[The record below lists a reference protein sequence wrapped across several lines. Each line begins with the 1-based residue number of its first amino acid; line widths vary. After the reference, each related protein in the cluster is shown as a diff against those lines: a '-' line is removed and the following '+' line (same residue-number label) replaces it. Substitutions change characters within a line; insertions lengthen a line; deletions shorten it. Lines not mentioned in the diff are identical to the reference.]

1 MLDLRTLLEL
11 LGYNDS
17 PHFRKKESDFEP
29 ESVHLFRLA
38 KERTQGQKYQ
48 VKGFYVFN
56 TSETDDTLPTT
67 RPAVCAAEAATVA
80 DARKLHKH
88 IWNLGNVPFL
98 LVRLPDQIRVY
109 SGFRYDDEAT
119 PIVSEK
125 SESKTKLRE
134 VLSDFTAA
142 SIDSARI
149 WQAQRERLDTQYR
162 VDTRL
167 LANLSELAQALS
179 KHCHP
184 KLDSL
189 ETAHA
194 LIGKYVYLRYLR
206 DRNILSDKWLEER
219 EVDLDQVFGQ
229 SATVVGL
236 KKLVDVLEARFN
248 GDIFRL
254 DFKQISNSHVQ
265 LVSSV
270 FAGDAIYTNE
280 TGFIRQLHL
289 KFQAYDFRHIPVETL
304 SSIYEQFLHAQQKG
318 KSDGAYYTPEILADY
333 LISEINSVRELQLGM
348 RILDASAGSGIF
360 LVLAYRRLIELER
373 RRTKAK
379 SVDPT
384 RLREILLESIY
395 GVERQRDACN
405 VAIFSLILT
414 LLNYVDPPELHANED
429 FRFPSLFEDFDAPT
443 VPSNEDARIFRA
455 DFFNPALEHSL
466 LRFHENK
473 DSEKFDIIV
482 GNPPWTELTPRTK
495 GEDYARSW
503 IKKEKDVT
511 GNSVSEAFVLKT
523 GRLLTDDGVAGLLLK
538 ATTLFNLEAKR
549 FRQNFFKKFS
559 AVRITNF
566 ANLRSNL
573 FGGRVKQPATTL
585 VFRKNSVER
594 SSQPIL
600 HVAPFAV
607 NQEVGGSAVQLWAL
621 TIHGSDMQWIS
632 QSDALKG
639 DTATWKLAL
648 WGTMRDARA
657 LDRVRYLFPLTLTKF
672 CKNKGWGEK
681 MPRQGAELR
690 SHTHGEN
697 GTYCDKLSC
706 RVTSLADSENE
717 DAIEVIY
724 CAELKDK
731 QRFDTD
737 VFNQLVKGGLHFSIP
752 SNALPR
758 ILAEECYVR
767 KRGGLSG
774 LAVNRPPHLL
784 ISATWK
790 NFLAFSDDYFAVPAR
805 QMAISGYSVSEANL
819 PDDANLLL
827 RALAVYLGSSLVD
840 YFVFFQVPEWGVYSD
855 FPHVALRAIREIPTP
870 NFEPEQVA
878 ALAKTHQE
886 LIEEENNFQLE
897 AYEGNRNRKK
907 QLLIDKTVFDALN
920 IPNDLRS
927 LIQDFRDTRLP
938 LDKGRSV
945 LKELGRRPS
954 LAELESYGRTL
965 QDELERF
972 LLGEAHVSVE
982 ILASP
987 DLIVCEVNLYSD
999 DQPDECA
1006 VTVSDVTNQANE
1018 GKKLRALRHK
1028 LSEEFSQWV
1037 YVDRCLRLF
1046 TDDAIQIFKAPRLM
1060 DWTQTQAL
1068 NDADDLIAEI
1078 LANGE
1083 PAR

>member
-38 KERTQGQKYQ
+38 KERTQGQKYK

-56 TSETDDTLPTT
+56 TSGTDDTPSTT
-67 RPAVCAAEAATVA
+67 RPAVCAAEAATVE

-119 PIVSEK
+119 PIVKGK

-184 KLDSL
+184 KLDNL

-206 DRNILSDKWLEER
+206 DRNILSDNWLEER

-333 LISEINSVRELQLGM
+333 LLSEINSVRELQLGM

-405 VAIFSLILT
+405 ITVFSLILT
-414 LLNYVDPPELHANED
+414 LLNYIEPPELHANED
-429 FRFPSLFEDFDAPT
+429 FRFPSLFEDLDTPT

-455 DFFNPALEHSL
+455 DFFNPALEHSVL
-466 LRFHENK
+466 MLDKNK
-473 DSEKFDIIV
+473 EEKKFDIIA
-482 GNPPWTELTPRTK
+482 GNPPWTELKPKTVD
-495 GEDYARSW
+495 EDHARKW
-503 IKKEKDVT
+503 IKKEKNVT
-511 GNSVSEAFVLKT
+511 GKSVGEAFALKT

-549 FRQNFFKKFS
+549 FRQNFFKEFS
-559 AVRITNF
+559 VTRVTNF

-573 FGGRVKQPATTL
+573 FGGRAKQPATTL
-585 VFRKNSVER
+585 VFRKGTEER
-594 SSQPIL
+594 GGLPIL

-607 NQEVGGSAVQLWAL
+607 NQEVAGSATQLWAL
-621 TIHGSDMQWIS
+621 TIQGSDMQWVS
-632 QSDALKG
+632 QSNAVTG
-639 DTATWKLAL
+639 DTAVWKLAL
-648 WGTMRDARA
+648 WGTMRDSRA
-657 LDRVRYLFPLTLTKF
+657 LDWIRRIYPLTLTEF
-672 CKNKGWGEK
+672 CEKVGWGK
-681 MPRQGAELR
+681 RMPREGVQLR
-690 SHTHGEN
+690 DLSSGEKVV
-697 GTYCDKLSC
+697 YCD
-706 RVTSLADSENE
+706 
-717 DAIEVIY
+717 
-724 CAELKDK
+724 ELKNE
-731 QRFDTD
+731 FDTKM
-737 VFNQLVKGGLHFSIP
+737 FNRLVKDSLHFSIP
-752 SNALPR
+752 SEALPSVPKENR
-758 ILAEECYVR
+758 YVR
-767 KRGGLSG
+767 KKGGLGG
-774 LAVNRPPHLL
+774 LVVNQPPHLL
-784 ISATWK
+784 ISSTWK
-790 NFLAFSDDYFAVPAR
+790 NFLAYSEDYFAVPNR
-805 QMAISGYSVSEANL
+805 QMAISASSTGDTN
-819 PDDANLLL
+819 LL

-840 YFVFFQVPEWGVYSD
+840 YFVFFQVPEWGVYSG
-855 FPHVALRAIREIPTP
+855 FPHVALTPVKGIPTP
-870 NFEPEQVA
+870 DLSPEQIA
-878 ALAKTHQE
+878 TLSAIHQQ
-886 LIEEENNFQLE
+886 LIEEENSLQLE
-897 AYEGNRNRKK
+897 VYEGNRSRKK

-945 LKELGRRPS
+945 LKELGKRPS

-987 DLIVCEVNLYSD
+987 DLIVCEVNLHSD